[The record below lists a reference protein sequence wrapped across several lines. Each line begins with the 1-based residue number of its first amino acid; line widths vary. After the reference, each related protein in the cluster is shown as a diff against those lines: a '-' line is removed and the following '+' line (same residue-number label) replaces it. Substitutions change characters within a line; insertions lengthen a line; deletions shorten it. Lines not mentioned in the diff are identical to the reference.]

1 MAKRPKGAPSPA
13 PESEIEAA
21 DEPKKGLAARTLQSE
36 SRKLAEQ
43 ALSTLAKIMKGEGQ
57 DSVRLAA
64 AREVLDRGYGRTKL
78 GAADRKAEGGGPY
91 TVVVQRFSDPPD
103 PKLEDFE

>member
-1 MAKRPKGAPSPA
+1 MPSPGKRTPGRA
-13 PESEIEAA
+13 RPRTPESR
-21 DEPKKGLAARTLQSE
+21 LR
-36 SRKLAEQ
+36 RKAQ
-43 ALSTLAKIMKGEGQ
+43 ALSGLALETLAAIMKSEGQ

-78 GAADRKAEGGGPY
+78 GAAESKAEAEGAPY